1 MEYILWILG
10 SNYLG
15 WFGYN
20 KSLVSLYILLY
31 WIAFTNAIFVDAERD
46 GANWLKEWKDEQS
59 RYKLVVN
66 RLKTKNLVNGIK
78 IMNKNLVIK
87 VLIIAVPTYTMAII
101 TNAMVYTIPMLAIST
116 LIATNIFKD
125 DEDVENRV
133 EQDSVNTDVSTD
145 TGYDFDGDG

>member
-1 MEYILWILG
+1 
-10 SNYLG
+10 
-15 WFGYN
+15 
-20 KSLVSLYILLY
+20 
-31 WIAFTNAIFVDAERD
+31 
-46 GANWLKEWKDEQS
+46 
-59 RYKLVVN
+59 
-66 RLKTKNLVNGIK
+66 
-78 IMNKNLVIK
+78 
-87 VLIIAVPTYTMAII
+87 MAII